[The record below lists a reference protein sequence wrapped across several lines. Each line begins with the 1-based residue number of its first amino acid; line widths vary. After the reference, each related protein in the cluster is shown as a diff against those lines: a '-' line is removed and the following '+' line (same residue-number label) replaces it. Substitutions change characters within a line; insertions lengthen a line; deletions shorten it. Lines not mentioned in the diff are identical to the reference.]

1 MMSEKPVLAS
11 YSGYQ
16 SMINEAGSGFFI
28 PAEDTDA
35 IKSKLEEIL
44 LINSC
49 DLALMGK
56 NGKNWIVNNRDW
68 DVVTKKYNDLII
80 NLFYDR

>member
-1 MMSEKPVLAS
+1 ML
-11 YSGYQ
+11 
-16 SMINEAGSGFFI
+16 NEAGSGFFI

-44 LINSC
+44 LINSS
-49 DLALMGK
+49 DLTLMGE

-68 DVVTKKYNDLII
+68 DVVTKNYNDLIN
-80 NLFYDR
+80 NLF